1 MAAERLIIRGLS
13 TISPLGSSRKEVS
26 QTLTLGRAKAQWLN
40 AAEQTRPVFP
50 LTASGMNLVEE
61 LSSQARYQGLDRTT
75 LLALTAARQTFAAL
89 RGERMELGCISIGSA
104 RGATNSLER
113 SIAQHLA
120 KEGTLAADTSPTTTA
135 GNTTSWIAQEYL
147 EQEYLVQEDLRAPK
161 SAHSNT
167 IASIST
173 SMTCTSAFHALL
185 IATAFLR
192 GGMASAAL
200 FGGAESCL
208 TSYTVAQLE
217 ALRIYSRERSE
228 WPCRP
233 CASSEH
239 SSNTLVLGEG
249 AGTAILLGGSVAY
262 MPGDMEL
269 LGIGWALEATP
280 SATGIS
286 EDGRGFQGAMLGAL
300 AGLPAGRVL
309 DGVIMHAPG
318 TSKGD
323 EAELRAIEMVLG
335 SVPLCSTKHLT
346 GHTYGA
352 SGMISLATAQV
363 LLSEGGWSGFPYPAR
378 VAPRPFEAP
387 RTLMINT
394 AGFGGNAISIVVGA
408 L

>member
-26 QTLTLGRAKAQWLN
+26 QTLTLGRAKAQWLD

-50 LTASGMNLVEE
+50 LTASGMNLVQE

-89 RGERMELGCISIGSA
+89 RGERTELGCISIGSA

-113 SIAQHLA
+113 TIALHLA
-120 KEGTLAADTSPTTTA
+120 QEGTLAADTSPTTTA

-147 EQEYLVQEDLRAPK
+147 AQEDLRAPK

-286 EDGRGFQGAMLGAL
+286 EDGRGFQEAMLGAL

-363 LLSEGGWSGFPYPAR
+363 LLSEGGWSGFPYPTR
-378 VAPRPFEAP
+378 VAPLPFEAP
-387 RTLMINT
+387 KTLMINT

>member
-13 TISPLGSSRKEVS
+13 TISPLGSSRKEVA
-26 QTLTLGRAKAQWLN
+26 QTLTLARAEAQWLD

-50 LTASGMNLVEE
+50 LTASGMNLVQE

-89 RGERMELGCISIGSA
+89 RGERTELGCISIGSA

-113 SIAQHLA
+113 SIALHLA
-120 KEGTLAADTSPTTTA
+120 QESALAADTSPTTTA

-147 EQEYLVQEDLRAPK
+147 AQEYLAQEDLRAPK

-262 MPGDMEL
+262 LPGDMEL

-378 VAPRPFEAP
+378 VAPLPFEAP
-387 RTLMINT
+387 KTLMINT

>member
-50 LTASGMNLVEE
+50 LAASGMNLVEE

-113 SIAQHLA
+113 SIALHLA

-147 EQEYLVQEDLRAPK
+147 AQEDLRAPK

-239 SSNTLVLGEG
+239 S
-249 AGTAILLGGSVAY
+249 
-262 MPGDMEL
+262 
-269 LGIGWALEATP
+269 
-280 SATGIS
+280 
-286 EDGRGFQGAMLGAL
+286 
-300 AGLPAGRVL
+300 
-309 DGVIMHAPG
+309 
-318 TSKGD
+318 
-323 EAELRAIEMVLG
+323 
-335 SVPLCSTKHLT
+335 
-346 GHTYGA
+346 
-352 SGMISLATAQV
+352 
-363 LLSEGGWSGFPYPAR
+363 
-378 VAPRPFEAP
+378 
-387 RTLMINT
+387 
-394 AGFGGNAISIVVGA
+394 
-408 L
+408 

>member
-50 LTASGMNLVEE
+50 LAASGMNLVEE

-89 RGERMELGCISIGSA
+89 RGEQMELGCISIGSA

-120 KEGTLAADTSPTTTA
+120 KESALAADTSPTTTA

-147 EQEYLVQEDLRAPK
+147 AQDDLLAPK

-262 MPGDMEL
+262 LPGDMEL

-323 EAELRAIEMVLG
+323 EAELRAIERVLG

-378 VAPRPFEAP
+378 VAPLPFEAP

>member
-13 TISPLGSSRKEVS
+13 TISPLGSSRKEVA
-26 QTLTLGRAKAQWLN
+26 QTLTLARAEAQWLD

-50 LTASGMNLVEE
+50 LTTSGMNLVQE

-89 RGERMELGCISIGSA
+89 RGERTELGCISIGSA

-113 SIAQHLA
+113 SIALHLA
-120 KEGTLAADTSPTTTA
+120 QESALAADTSPTTTA

-147 EQEYLVQEDLRAPK
+147 AQEYLAQEDLRAPK

-262 MPGDMEL
+262 LPGDMEL

-378 VAPRPFEAP
+378 VAPLPFEAP
-387 RTLMINT
+387 KTLMINT